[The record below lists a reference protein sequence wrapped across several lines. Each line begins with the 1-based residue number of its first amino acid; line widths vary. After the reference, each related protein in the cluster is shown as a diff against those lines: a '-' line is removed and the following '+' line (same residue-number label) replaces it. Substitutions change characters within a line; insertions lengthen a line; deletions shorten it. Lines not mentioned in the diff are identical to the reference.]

1 VTYSAY
7 IWGLEKCGRGL
18 NQYRGDILGIP
29 TFEATGVVELEE
41 VIHTGKCNVL
51 WLAVKCW
58 LNILHV
64 DKEYVAREYY
74 GWQVINLIF
83 GRWTKILRKEL
94 RRYMIE
100 IFLAR
105 PVEQK

>member
-1 VTYSAY
+1 
-7 IWGLEKCGRGL
+7 
-18 NQYRGDILGIP
+18 
-29 TFEATGVVELEE
+29 LEE
-41 VIHTGKCNVL
+41 GILTRKCNVL

-58 LNILHV
+58 LNILHI

-74 GWQVINLIF
+74 GRQVANLTF

-94 RRYMIE
+94 RRYIIE